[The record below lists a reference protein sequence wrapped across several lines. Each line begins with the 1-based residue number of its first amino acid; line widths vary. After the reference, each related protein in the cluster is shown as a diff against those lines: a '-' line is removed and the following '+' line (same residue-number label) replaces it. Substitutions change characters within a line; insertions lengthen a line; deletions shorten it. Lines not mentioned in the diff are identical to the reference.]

1 MQGSLQFKHLPFLLI
16 PLIAACTTTDR
27 TREPAVAIQV
37 MPGQVPAFDNCGVG
51 CPTGGSPLTLNR
63 QAYTLNNNGSTK
75 FANWVSYRITKNTP
89 ASGRARNWA
98 TDPDIPPGE
107 TLDPV
112 DYNGANVALKVDRG
126 HQANLASMAG
136 VADWPTLNYLS
147 NITPQKADLN
157 QGPWARLEDQ
167 ERNLAK
173 EPGVDQVYV
182 VTGPLYEHFV
192 GTLPGTNKVHT
203 IPSGYWK
210 IIFVGSSPQDGI
222 YASFVMNQETPKGA
236 AFCDYQVTV
245 NQIEERSGMTFWSN
259 LPQPVQAALKAKQGQ
274 LPARIGCNKT

>member
-1 MQGSLQFKHLPFLLI
+1 MQGSMKFKHLAFLLI
-16 PLIAACTTTDR
+16 PLVAACTTTDR
-27 TREPAVAIQV
+27 THESAVATQV
-37 MPGQVPAFDNCGVG
+37 MPGQAPAFDNCGVG

-98 TDPDIPPGE
+98 TDPDIPAGE

-147 NITPQKADLN
+147 NITPQKSDLN

-173 EPGVDQVYV
+173 EAGVDQVYV

-210 IIFVGSSPQDGI
+210 IIFVGSSPQDGV

-245 NQIEERSGMTFWSN
+245 NQIEERSGLTFWSN
-259 LPQPVQAALKAKQGQ
+259 LPQPVQAALKSRQGQ
-274 LPARIGCNKT
+274 LPARIGCKAT